1 MADSTTG
8 DPTNDGST
16 PDNVTYVNFGTRKRV
31 TTQDEVLKVDRVN
44 HSGSSMSPAATRLVS
59 FMSKEVDAGR
69 LARGRDYAHAGNV
82 VGLDVRNGAIH
93 GRVAG
98 SQNEPFAVLI
108 QLPYRSNDDVGQVS
122 EIMARTPNAI
132 RDARD
137 GLLPVRVLDI
147 LLGEDPDDVRFSC
160 SCPDHAPFCK
170 HIVAVVDRLAARM
183 DADPSV
189 VFAMRGL
196 SFATLEQSMVAQ
208 AQEASRDAY
217 SPNSSLDS
225 AERNQ
230 LFWNGRGL
238 PDIPEPKIAPALEDS
253 DMDLLRKALRSV
265 THTNLELLRAVSD
278 IEELYDFLVQR

>member
-8 DPTNDGST
+8 DATNDGST

-108 QLPYRSNDDVGQVS
+108 QLPYRSNDDVGKVS

-217 SPNSSLDS
+217 SLNSGLDS

>member
-8 DPTNDGST
+8 DPTNDSST

-217 SPNSSLDS
+217 SPNSGLDS